1 MFQRR
6 DFSHPIQAG
15 GRGLSTALAAWLLFV
30 GVAAAQDSRS
40 AASKPASPIPAATPT
55 PLNLVFTLPSSVEQ
69 PDAQPTSVVPGG
81 KVGRL
86 ALPRYVADL
95 PASVRRITLQQ
106 AQQMAAAA
114 TNPLER
120 LGQLQVEAAEQH
132 RLGVKSNYY
141 PNIATQA
148 YGLRLSTFPGDALTV
163 QRPLAGT
170 FVSVPVNIIEQS
182 QFAVNVAAVQPITP
196 VFAVRQLVKIA
207 RADEN
212 IARAKAGMPVTE
224 QASIVEKSYFD
235 LLIAERE
242 LISAGSEARKV
253 QAKWVA
259 VSDSGTARISTEQ
272 QADAFGAAKS
282 MLLAASKVKEL
293 TASLN
298 DLLGLPAET
307 RLELVPP
314 EPLVENLS
322 LNEATANATNGSAE
336 VIEAEQTAIKAHA
349 GSKLAKMEYFPS
361 IAVMGGYTHQN
372 VVNAVLKDNFGYI
385 GVIGTYTLF
394 NGGKRESGV
403 REARAQAEAADLGV
417 QLTKAKVAGAVKT
430 GYLRLERSRQLYQL
444 ARRMMSGAR
453 VVEASYLPDGEDM
466 DPARAK
472 LEAELFRADLEYR
485 QAYAQVKNLING
497 QTTSSA
503 SNGEGVSAVRE

>member
-6 DFSHPIQAG
+6 DFSHTIQAG
-15 GRGLSTALAAWLLFV
+15 GRVCSTALATWLLLG

-40 AASKPASPIPAATPT
+40 AAPQPVSPVPAATQA
-55 PLNLVFTLPSSVEQ
+55 PLNIVFTLPSSVEQ
-69 PDAQPTSVVPGG
+69 PGAQPTLVIPGG

-196 VFAVRQLVKIA
+196 IFAVRQLVKIA

-212 IARAKAGMPVTE
+212 IARAKAGMPVLE
-224 QASIVEKSYFD
+224 QASIVERNYFD

-242 LISAGSEARKV
+242 LISAGSEARKA
-253 QAKWVA
+253 QAKWLA

-272 QADAFGAAKS
+272 SDAFGAAKS
-282 MLLAASKVKEL
+282 MLLAASRVKEL

-314 EPLVENLS
+314 DPLVENLS

-336 VIEAEQTAIKAHA
+336 VVEAEQTAIKAHA

-372 VVNAVLKDNFGYI
+372 VINAVLKDNFGYI

-394 NGGKRESGV
+394 NAGKRERGV
-403 REARAQAEAADLGV
+403 KEARAQAEAADLGV

-444 ARRMMSGAR
+444 ARRMVSGAR
-453 VVEASYLPDGEDM
+453 VIEASYMPNGEDM

-485 QAYAQVKNLING
+485 QAYAQVKNLISG
-497 QTTSSA
+497 QTTSNA

>member
-6 DFSHPIQAG
+6 GFSHPIQAG
-15 GRGLSTALAAWLLFV
+15 GRGCSTALVAWLLFG

-40 AASKPASPIPAATPT
+40 AASKPVSPIPATTPT
-55 PLNLVFTLPSSVEQ
+55 SLNIVFTLPSSVE
-69 PDAQPTSVVPGG
+69 PLDAPPTLDVPGDKG
-81 KVGRL
+81 GRL
-86 ALPRYVADL
+86 VLPRYFADL
-95 PASVRRITLQQ
+95 PAGVRRVTLQQ

-114 TNPLER
+114 TNPLVR

-132 RLGVKSNYY
+132 RLGVRANYF
-141 PNIATQA
+141 PSVTTQA
-148 YGLRLSTFPGDALTV
+148 YGLRLNTTPGDSFLV

-170 FVSVPVNIIEQS
+170 FVSVPVNVIEQS
-182 QFAVNVAAVQPITP
+182 QFAANVVAVQPITP
-196 VFAVRQLVKIA
+196 LFAVRQLVKIA

-224 QASIVEKSYFD
+224 QASIIEKNFFD
-235 LLIAERE
+235 LLIAERD
-242 LISAGSEARKV
+242 LITAGSEARKV
-253 QAKWVA
+253 QAKWMA
-259 VSDSGTARISTEQ
+259 VSDSGTSRISEQ

-282 MLLAASKVKEL
+282 MLLAASRVREL

-314 EPLVENLS
+314 DPLVENLS
-322 LNEATANATNGSAE
+322 LNEATASATNGSAE

-349 GSKLAKMEYFPS
+349 GSRLAKMEYFPS
-361 IAVMGGYTHQN
+361 IAVMGGWTHQD
-372 VVNAVLKDNFGYI
+372 VLNAVLKENFGYI
-385 GVIGTYTLF
+385 GVVGTYTVF
-394 NGGKRESGV
+394 NFGKRERGV

-444 ARRMMSGAR
+444 ARRVVSSAR
-453 VVEASYLPDGEDM
+453 VVGASYLPDDEDM

-485 QAYAQVKNLING
+485 QAYAQLKNLISG

-503 SNGEGVSAVRE
+503 SNDEGGPTVRE

>member
-1 MFQRR
+1 
-6 DFSHPIQAG
+6 
-15 GRGLSTALAAWLLFV
+15 
-30 GVAAAQDSRS
+30 
-40 AASKPASPIPAATPT
+40 
-55 PLNLVFTLPSSVEQ
+55 LNLVLTVPSSVEQ
-69 PDAQPTSVVPGG
+69 PDAQPTLAVPGG
-81 KVGRL
+81 KAGRL
-86 ALPRYVADL
+86 VLPRDLADL
-95 PASVRRITLQQ
+95 PASVRRVTLQQ
-106 AQQMAAAA
+106 AQQLAAAA
-114 TNPLER
+114 TNPLVR

-141 PNIATQA
+141 PSVTTQA

-170 FVSVPVNIIEQS
+170 FVSVPVNIIDQS
-182 QFAVNVAAVQPITP
+182 QFAANVVAVQPITP
-196 VFAVRQLVKIA
+196 LLAVRQLVKVA

-224 QASIVEKSYFD
+224 RASIVEKSYFD

-272 QADAFGAAKS
+272 QTDAFGAAKS
-282 MLLAASKVKEL
+282 MLLAASRVKEL

-314 EPLVENLS
+314 EPLVENVS
-322 LNEATANATNGSAE
+322 LNETTANATTGSAE

-349 GSKLAKMEYFPS
+349 GSKLAKMEYFPT

-372 VVNAVLKDNFGYI
+372 VVNAILKDNFGYI
-385 GVIGTYTLF
+385 GVVGTYTLF
-394 NGGKRESGV
+394 NAGKRERAV
-403 REARAQAEAADLGV
+403 KEARTQAEAADLGV

-430 GYLRLERSRQLYQL
+430 AYLRLEGTRQLYQL
-444 ARRMMSGAR
+444 ARRMVSPAR
-453 VVEASYLPDGEDM
+453 PVEASYTPDAQDI

-485 QAYAQVKNLING
+485 QAYAQVKSLISNQG
-497 QTTSSA
+497 TDSA
-503 SNGEGVSAVRE
+503 SKSEGVSGVRE

>member
-6 DFSHPIQAG
+6 DFSHLIQAG
-15 GRGLSTALAAWLLFV
+15 GRGCSTALAAWLLV
-30 GVAAAQDSRS
+30 CGVAAAQDSRS
-40 AASKPASPIPAATPT
+40 AASKPIPAATPP

-69 PDAQPTSVVPGG
+69 PDAQPTLVVPGG
-81 KVGRL
+81 EAGRL
-86 ALPRYVADL
+86 ALPRYFADL

-114 TNPLER
+114 TNPLAR

-141 PNIATQA
+141 PNVATQA
-148 YGLRLSTFPGDALTV
+148 YGLRLSTFPGDSLIV

-170 FVSVPVNIIEQS
+170 LVSVPVNIIEQS
-182 QFAVNVAAVQPITP
+182 QLAVNVAAVQPITP
-196 VFAVRQLVKIA
+196 IFAVRQLVKIA

-259 VSDSGTARISTEQ
+259 VSDSRTARISTEQ
-272 QADAFGAAKS
+272 QTDAFGAAKAI
-282 MLLAASKVKEL
+282 LLAASRVKEF

-322 LNEATANATNGSAE
+322 LNEATANATTASPE

-349 GSKLAKMEYFPS
+349 GSKLAKMEYFPT

-372 VVNAVLKDNFGYI
+372 VVNAILKENFGYI

-394 NGGKRESGV
+394 NGGKRERGV
-403 REARAQAEAADLGV
+403 KEARAQAEAADLGV

-430 GYLRLERSRQLYQL
+430 GYLRLERTRQLYQL
-444 ARRMMSGAR
+444 AHRMLSAAR
-453 VVEASYLPDGEDM
+453 VVEASYVLDGQDM

-485 QAYAQVKNLING
+485 QAYAQVKNLISS
-497 QTTSSA
+497 QATDSA
-503 SNGEGVSAVRE
+503 STGVGVSGVPE

>member
-6 DFSHPIQAG
+6 DFSHLIQAG
-15 GRGLSTALAAWLLFV
+15 GRGCSTALAAWLLFG

-40 AASKPASPIPAATPT
+40 AASKPASPVPAATPT
-55 PLNLVFTLPSSVEQ
+55 PLSLVFTIPSGVEQ
-69 PDAQPTSVVPGG
+69 PDARATLVVPGG
-81 KVGRL
+81 KAGRL
-86 ALPRYVADL
+86 ALPRYFADL
-95 PASVRRITLQQ
+95 PAAVRRITLQQ

-141 PNIATQA
+141 PNIAAQA
-148 YGLRLSTFPGDALTV
+148 YGLRLSSSPGELLTV
-163 QRPLAGT
+163 QRPLTGS
-170 FVSVPVNIIEQS
+170 FLSVPVNIIDQG
-182 QFAVNVAAVQPITP
+182 QFAVNVAALQPITP
-196 VFAVRQLVKIA
+196 LFAVRQLVKIA

-242 LISAGSEARKV
+242 LISAGSEAKKV
-253 QAKWVA
+253 QAKWMA

-282 MLLAASKVKEL
+282 MLLAASRVKEL
-293 TASLN
+293 TAAFN
-298 DLLGLPAET
+298 DLLGLPSET

-314 EPLVENLS
+314 DPLVENLS
-322 LNEATANATNGSAE
+322 LNEATANATTGSAE
-336 VIEAEQTAIKAHA
+336 VVEAEQTAIKAHA
-349 GSKLAKMEYFPS
+349 GAKLSKMEYFPT
-361 IAVMGGYTHQN
+361 IAVMGGYTHQD
-372 VVNAVLKDNFGYI
+372 VVNVILKENFGYI

-403 REARAQAEAADLGV
+403 KEARAQAEAADLGV

-444 ARRMMSGAR
+444 ARWMLSAAR
-453 VVEASYLPDGEDM
+453 VVEASYMPDGQDI

-485 QAYAQVKNLING
+485 QAYAQVKNLIS
-497 QTTSSA
+497 TRATDSA
-503 SNGEGVSAVRE
+503 SNSEGVSGVRE

>member
-1 MFQRR
+1 
-6 DFSHPIQAG
+6 
-15 GRGLSTALAAWLLFV
+15 
-30 GVAAAQDSRS
+30 
-40 AASKPASPIPAATPT
+40 
-55 PLNLVFTLPSSVEQ
+55 
-69 PDAQPTSVVPGG
+69 
-81 KVGRL
+81 
-86 ALPRYVADL
+86 
-95 PASVRRITLQQ
+95 
-106 AQQMAAAA
+106 
-114 TNPLER
+114 
-120 LGQLQVEAAEQH
+120 
-132 RLGVKSNYY
+132 VKSNYY

-196 VFAVRQLVKIA
+196 IFAVRQLVKIA

-212 IARAKAGMPVTE
+212 IARAKAGMPVLE
-224 QASIVEKSYFD
+224 QASIVERNYFD

-242 LISAGSEARKV
+242 LISAGSEARKA
-253 QAKWVA
+253 QAKWLA

-272 QADAFGAAKS
+272 SDAFGAAKS
-282 MLLAASKVKEL
+282 MLLAASRVKEL

-314 EPLVENLS
+314 DPLVENLS

-336 VIEAEQTAIKAHA
+336 VVEAEQTAIKAHA

-372 VVNAVLKDNFGYI
+372 VINAVLKDNFGYI

-394 NGGKRESGV
+394 NAGKRERGV
-403 REARAQAEAADLGV
+403 KEARAQAEAADLGV

-444 ARRMMSGAR
+444 ARRMVSGAR
-453 VVEASYLPDGEDM
+453 VIEASYMPNGEDM

-485 QAYAQVKNLING
+485 QAYAQVKNLISG
-497 QTTSSA
+497 QTTSNA